1 MMKKLAMLFLAAMLL
16 FGACAQADNRYL
28 IADSNTRLLTE
39 DELWKWDYEALGYI
53 LNEIFARHGY
63 HFEAGGKY
71 EAYFE
76 NQDWYE
82 ESTIDRTNQEV
93 YSRLNEIEWKN
104 ERKVKDVMGAM
115 RNMNTTN
122 PKGRSIHDRSGEA
135 QIRGAFAEFEEI
147 FLSPN
152 RKLAV
157 YSGPGKHY
165 YRGANGKAM
174 ASTNGRIY
182 AAGYDG
188 DWLMVMYW
196 TNGGSVRV
204 GYASHQDAGQWVD
217 LPDLNFSY
225 SDAVITSRCDLT
237 DDPAQSYTQLT
248 RLTSGTAVR
257 YLGRYENQRDWA
269 YIETTVDGRMAR
281 GFVPAD
287 CVSVY

>member
-1 MMKKLAMLFLAAMLL
+1 MKRWIGMVLAAMFLL
-16 FGACAQADNRYL
+16 GGCALADNRYL
-28 IADSNTRLLTE
+28 IVDSDTRLLTE
-39 DELWKWDYEALGYI
+39 SELWDWDYDALGYV

-63 HFEAGGKY
+63 HFEEGGKY

-76 NQDWYE
+76 NQDWYR
-82 ESTIDRTNQEV
+82 ESTIHKTNQEV
-93 YSRLNEIEWKN
+93 YAQLSDIEWKN
-104 ERKVKDVMGAM
+104 ERKVKDVRGAM

-122 PKGRSIHDRSGEA
+122 PKGRSIDEGPNEA

-157 YSGPGKHY
+157 YSGPGDHY

-174 ASTNGRIY
+174 ASTNGRVY

-196 TNGGSVRV
+196 TNGGSVRI
-204 GYASHQDAGQWVD
+204 GYASRKDAGQWVD
-217 LPDLNFSY
+217 LPQMDFAY
-225 SDAVITSRCDLT
+225 TEAVITDRCRMT
-237 DDPAQSYTQLT
+237 DDPAQSYTEMASLSQG
-248 RLTSGTAVR
+248 TSVR
-257 YLGRYENQRDWA
+257 YLGRYKNQRDWA
-269 YIETTVDGRMAR
+269 YIETYVEGKPAR

-287 CVSVY
+287 RVSVY